1 MRDKLENLGSNII
14 QFKDYYPTENRN
26 IRVIDPK
33 EMVQNHKPSKQ
44 GSLKHQRYL
53 GTIMFYRGNTY
64 YNGVC
69 LKFDN

>member
-44 GSLKHQRYL
+44 GSLKH
-53 GTIMFYRGNTY
+53 
-64 YNGVC
+64 
-69 LKFDN
+69 